1 MKHVPTII
9 FSFIL
14 LTTQSF
20 AQDSIITHRNYVSEF
35 TSSSS
40 KTIEGSY
47 YKYQPV
53 RLHEGDKIILEYAS
67 NDFIPELII
76 KDSLGDIVKKIA
88 GFKTSGNVNGKISYV
103 FVATYNMLYYL
114 TFSTTQPNKTGKY
127 HASVYFYNKQADDVT
142 DNSSFCTK
150 LNYVIA
156 NSRLN
161 FDFLKSDNQ
170 TQLSTKYEPTI
181 HLCKEK
187 NCTISEGNNR
197 TYNCTC
203 LKTND
208 KAAADKAYA
217 ELLADMNSCLEKY
230 NKQSG
235 GTATEPEMTYKLEG
249 NEMSDLNSMHTL
261 MNVKGAVELK
271 CKKLRD
277 YYYITIAVL

>member
-47 YKYQPV
+47 YKYQLV

-88 GFKTSGNVNGKISYV
+88 GIKTSSNVNGKISYV

-142 DNSSFCTK
+142 NNSSFCMK
-150 LNYVIA
+150 LNYVVA

-170 TQLSTKYEPTI
+170 YVPTI
-181 HLCKEK
+181 YLSKEK
-187 NCTISEGNNR
+187 SCVIAEGNNR
-197 TYNCTC
+197 TYNCTY

-217 ELLADMNSCLEKY
+217 ELLADMNNCLEKY

-271 CKKLRD
+271 FKKLRD